1 MNDRDKELER
11 EIKALLE
18 NPNGEDDLLI
28 KLSILKKYDIDKFM
42 DTMYSVISENPNKV
56 IVSSGGLGN
65 KLKAVKALRE
75 HFEKK
80 QEFEKCQVMQ
90 KMTDMIIDQ
99 NIQDE

>member
-1 MNDRDKELER
+1 MKDKDDELER

-18 NPNGEDDLLI
+18 NSKGEDDLLV

-56 IVSSGGLGN
+56 IVSSGGLKN
-65 KLKAVKALRE
+65 KLKAMKALRE
-75 HFEKK
+75 HFEAK

-99 NIQDE
+99 DIDNE